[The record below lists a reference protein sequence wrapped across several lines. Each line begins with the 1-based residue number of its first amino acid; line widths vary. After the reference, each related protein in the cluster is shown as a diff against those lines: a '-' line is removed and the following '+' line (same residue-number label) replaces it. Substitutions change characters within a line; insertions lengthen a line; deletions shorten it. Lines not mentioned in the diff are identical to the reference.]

1 MKKFIAVSLLSVFGL
16 VGIVPAVSAN
26 YGEDNSLL
34 GYVKEYQTLIPLAHA
49 KVKLY
54 KKSGKLKDSDKTNLR
69 GKYHFSDLA
78 EGTYRVKV
86 RVEGY
91 RNPKDM
97 RKDTV
102 SKTVKVNGKDRKN
115 LYLQKAL

>member
-1 MKKFIAVSLLSVFGL
+1 MKKYIVISLISIFGL
-16 VGIVPAVSAN
+16 SAIVPAVSAN

-34 GYVKEYQTLIPLAHA
+34 GYVKEYQTLVPLAHA

-69 GKYHFSDLA
+69 GKYHFSDLT
-78 EGTYRVKV
+78 EGTYKVKV

-91 RNPKDM
+91 RNPKDI

-102 SKTVKVNGKDRKN
+102 SKTIKVDGKDRQN
-115 LYLQKAL
+115 LYLQKM